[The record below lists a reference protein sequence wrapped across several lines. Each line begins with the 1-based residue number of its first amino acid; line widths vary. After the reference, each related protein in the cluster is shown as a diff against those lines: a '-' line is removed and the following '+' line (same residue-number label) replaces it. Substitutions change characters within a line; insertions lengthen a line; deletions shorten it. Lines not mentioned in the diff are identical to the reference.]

1 MIGYSKK
8 LFQDNNV
15 VIITTD
21 DYKPFHPKANEIA
34 RKFPTKYSSIVEQD
48 SALWTNKVLHEAM
61 KKKYNFI
68 FEVTFRTE
76 RILSTIQELKEQGF
90 NVIIR
95 GLAVPE
101 LESLLSSY
109 ERYEKQVETRDWG
122 RFFNPSNYNYIYKN
136 VPDVIE
142 KIEKGKYYDA
152 IEIFKRGKDIKIPE
166 LIYANYTKKYR
177 EQYLNSH
184 VVLNQFNYCTAKE
197 AMLKSRNI
205 EIKDM
210 PKIKE
215 RVKILERAFYR
226 RKLTE
231 EELKAIRLLNDIV
244 DNTV

>member
-1 MIGYSKK
+1 MY
-8 LFQDNNV
+8 Q
-15 VIITTD
+15 
-21 DYKPFHPKANEIA
+21 
-34 RKFPTKYSSIVEQD
+34 
-48 SALWTNKVLHEAM
+48 
-61 KKKYNFI
+61 
-68 FEVTFRTE
+68 
-76 RILSTIQELKEQGF
+76 
-90 NVIIR
+90 
-95 GLAVPE
+95 
-101 LESLLSSY
+101 
-109 ERYEKQVETRDWG
+109 
-122 RFFNPSNYNYIYKN
+122 
-136 VPDVIE
+136 
-142 KIEKGKYYDA
+142 IEKGKYYDA

>member
-68 FEVTFRTE
+68 FEVTFRNE

-109 ERYEKQVETRDWG
+109 ER
-122 RFFNPSNYNYIYKN
+122 
-136 VPDVIE
+136 
-142 KIEKGKYYDA
+142 
-152 IEIFKRGKDIKIPE
+152 
-166 LIYANYTKKYR
+166 
-177 EQYLNSH
+177 
-184 VVLNQFNYCTAKE
+184 
-197 AMLKSRNI
+197 
-205 EIKDM
+205 
-210 PKIKE
+210 
-215 RVKILERAFYR
+215 
-226 RKLTE
+226 
-231 EELKAIRLLNDIV
+231 
-244 DNTV
+244 

>member
-68 FEVTFRTE
+68 FEVTFRNE

-101 LESLLSSY
+101 LESLLTLHMPAIRNGLVMLLSSKNFD
-109 ERYEKQVETRDWG
+109 ELQTEEGKETLRA
-122 RFFNPSNYNYIYKN
+122 
-136 VPDVIE
+136 E
-142 KIEKGKYYDA
+142 A
-152 IEIFKRGKDIKIPE
+152 LEIIRGQ
-166 LIYANYTKKYR
+166 L
-177 EQYLNSH
+177 Q
-184 VVLNQFNYCTAKE
+184 
-197 AMLKSRNI
+197 
-205 EIKDM
+205 
-210 PKIKE
+210 KE
-215 RVKILERAFYR
+215 REALIASGNGDKVSSANVEQVLF
-226 RKLTE
+226 T
-231 EELKAIRLLNDIV
+231 NFV
-244 DNTV
+244 MQ